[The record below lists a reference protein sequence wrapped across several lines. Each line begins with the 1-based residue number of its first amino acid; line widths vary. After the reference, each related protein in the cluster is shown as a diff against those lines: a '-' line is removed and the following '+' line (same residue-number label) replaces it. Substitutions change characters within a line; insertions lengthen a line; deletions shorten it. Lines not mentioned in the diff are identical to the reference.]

1 MKQIT
6 QAEIKRLSWYGLKPM
21 IKKLMLLPGINH
33 SIIAIGRLLPNKN
46 WVNRIPVSRNA
57 VSYTLSSG
65 EIVDM
70 LHPDM
75 CDIAKEIFWARGKRF
90 SKADQM
96 VMYYVELMSKSSI
109 LFLDIGSYSGLF
121 SLVAAKSNKS
131 LTVRAYEIVPENYI
145 LLLTNVVMNGFQNRI
160 KTYLRGLSDSRDELK
175 MPKMTGLS
183 NLPSSFSL
191 SSKFSE
197 GIVISI
203 SKIDDELNDFNNDC
217 FMKIDVEGF
226 EPEVIRGGTGFISRN
241 KPDIICEV
249 LLSQDTAPQIHECLD
264 HFGYKYFLFTDVG
277 IILHDRIVPSKQGRD
292 WLFSVKNDEEVQ
304 SLFVDF
310 KKA

>member
-1 MKQIT
+1 MTHIT
-6 QAEIKRLSWYGLKPM
+6 EAEIRRLSWYGLKPM

-46 WVNRIPVSRNA
+46 WVNRIPVSRNV

-65 EIVDM
+65 ETIDM

-75 CDIAKEIFWARGKRF
+75 CDIAKEIFWARGKRL
-90 SKADQM
+90 SRADQM
-96 VMYYVELMSKSSI
+96 VMYYVELMGKSSI

-131 LTVRAYEIVPENYI
+131 LTVRAYEIVPDNYI
-145 LLLTNVVMNGFQNRI
+145 LLVTNVVMNGFQNRV
-160 KTYLRGLSDSRDELK
+160 KTYLRGLSNSRDELM
-175 MPKMTGLS
+175 MPKMAGLS

-191 SSKFSE
+191 SSKFLD

-203 SKIDDELNDFNNDC
+203 NKIDDELNDFKNDC

-226 EPEVIRGGTGFISRN
+226 EPEVLKGGAKFIAQN

-264 HFGYKYFLFTDVG
+264 RHGYKYFLFTDDG
-277 IILHDRIVPSKQGRD
+277 IVLHDRIVPSKLGRD
-292 WLFSVKNDEEVQ
+292 WLFSIKNDEEIQ
-304 SLFVDF
+304 SLFIDF
-310 KKA
+310 E

>member
-6 QAEIKRLSWYGLKPM
+6 QAEINRLSLFGLKPM

-33 SIIAIGRLLPNKN
+33 TLIAIGRIFSDQK
-46 WVNRIPVSRNA
+46 WINRIPVSKKS
-57 VSYTLSSG
+57 VSYMLGSG
-65 EIVDM
+65 ENLEM
-70 LHPDM
+70 MYPDQ
-75 CDIAKEIFWARGKRF
+75 CHVAREIFWAKGKRLER
-90 SKADQM
+90 ADQM
-96 VMYYVELMSKSSI
+96 VMYYVEKISQSSS

-121 SLVAAKSNKS
+121 SLVAAKSNEA

-145 LLLTNVVMNGFQNRI
+145 LLVTNLVMNGLQNRI
-160 KTYLRGLSDSRDELK
+160 KPFLRGLSDCRDNLT

-191 SSKFSE
+191 SSKFFE
-197 GIVISI
+197 GIAISI
-203 SKIDDELNDFNNDC
+203 NKLDDEFEEINYSC
-217 FMKIDVEGF
+217 FIKIDVEGF
-226 EPEVIRGGTGFISRN
+226 EPEVIRGGTRFISRN

-249 LLSQDTAPQIHECLD
+249 LLSQDTAPQIHKCLD
-264 HFGYKYFLFTDVG
+264 CFGYNYFLFTDNG
-277 IILHDRIVPSKQGRD
+277 MILHDRIVPSKQGRD
-292 WLFSVKNDEEVQ
+292 WLFTVKNNQEVQ